1 MWQSPHC
8 LSSAGAPA
16 LPGSSGPGGSGS
28 LRATPKAASTATRAR
43 TAALAARR
51 LPPLNPPARS
61 AAVQRFF
68 ATSKRPRKG
77 AAVDQNILARDE
89 ASMSAGEKGAE
100 CAEFVRIAESPNRDS
115 RLRIT
120 PRGID
125 ADVSLRRRARKTCF
139 LTVGL
144 KRSRL
149 DRVDRHVVARKQT
162 RRRCEKCCQS
172 RARSRR
178 DVEAGDRRP
187 DRTRGDVD
195 DSPEFTLDHPRG
207 QRLDQ
212 SDRGQ
217 HVGLDALEDILA
229 ADFREILMR
238 RAAVVIDENI
248 RVRAGG
254 DQLCP
259 CRWMVE
265 IAGDF
270 ADLNARRLAQFGCCA
285 T

>member
-8 LSSAGAPA
+8 SSSAGAPA
-16 LPGSSGPGGSGS
+16 LPGSSGPGGSVS
-28 LRATPKAASTATRAR
+28 LRATPKAASTATRAM
-43 TAALAARR
+43 TAARAARR
-51 LPPLNPPARS
+51 LASLNLRAQRGRPAIVR
-61 AAVQRFF
+61 
-68 ATSKRPRKG
+68 TSKSPRKG

-149 DRVDRHVVARKQT
+149 DRVERHVVARKQT